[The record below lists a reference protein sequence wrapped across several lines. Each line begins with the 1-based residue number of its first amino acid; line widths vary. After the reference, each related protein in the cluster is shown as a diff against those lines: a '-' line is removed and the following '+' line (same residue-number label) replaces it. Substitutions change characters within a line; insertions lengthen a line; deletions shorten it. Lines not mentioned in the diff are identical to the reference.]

1 MGMHLQEPD
10 TGHVLAVD
18 DCATMREILRA
29 ALESAGC
36 SVHLVDSGWAALEA
50 AGRSRYDAIILDVEM
65 PGLDGLAVGR
75 ALREDPRTAQAMI
88 AIHTSVDED
97 AVRLGF
103 SQYDLYLPKA
113 CSPRELGESVRRLI
127 QRRRPAAQ
135 ATLPPPA
142 SALEAMRLG
151 GIEING

>member
-10 TGHVLAVD
+10 NGHVLAVD

-50 AGRSRYDAIILDVEM
+50 AGQDCYDAIILDVEM

-75 ALREDPRTAQAMI
+75 ALRQDPRTAKAMI
-88 AIHTSVDED
+88 AIHTSVEEA
-97 AVRLGF
+97 AVRQGF

-113 CSPRELGESVRRLI
+113 CSPRELGESVRRML
-127 QRRRPAAQ
+127 QSRPPAAR
-135 ATLPPPA
+135 ALPA
-142 SALEAMRLG
+142 HSTLEAIRLDG
-151 GIEING
+151 VEING